1 MIKITVMAAALTT
14 SSAAIAQESADEEL
28 NRYWRAAVERL
39 EGDKKTETLTQL
51 RASQRTWLRFR
62 DAECEAVA
70 ASWRPGSIASTMQ
83 GECVD
88 RLTRARTR
96 TIWASWL
103 TYADSTPPILPRPE
117 GE

>member
-1 MIKITVMAAALTT
+1 MLAAALAT
-14 SSAAIAQESADEEL
+14 SSAAIAQESADDEL
-28 NRYWRAAVERL
+28 NRYWKAAVERL
-39 EGDKKTETLTQL
+39 ENDGQADTLAQL
-51 RASQRTWLRFR
+51 RTSQRTWLRFR

-103 TYADSTPPILPRPE
+103 TYADSTPPILPRPT